1 MAAARREDA
10 DRRSK
15 WAVRLTVLAAVAL
28 LALLLRSCLTSG
40 GAEEVKVTE
49 VPTTT
54 EPEPAPPPPSDA
66 VAADSHAKSS
76 APSAPVSTQVV
87 DPAPSPQ
94 PTPQPETEPVRA
106 AAAATA
112 PPPPAVAVAPGPA
125 PAPVSTPTPTPS
137 PEPAQVAGPTRGPVL
152 AEGNPP
158 ADYPLESRRRK
169 EEGTVLVL
177 ARVDRA
183 GSVTFAELARSSGH
197 ASIDAAALSA
207 VRGWRFLPALDR
219 GSPVECEVELPVTFR
234 LRIGAWHVPQSDR
247 VHRARGGHQDAT
259 A

>member
-54 EPEPAPPPPSDA
+54 EPAPAPPPPSDA

-106 AAAATA
+106 AVAATA

-125 PAPVSTPTPTPS
+125 PAPVSTPTPS
-137 PEPAQVAGPTRGPVL
+137 PEPAQVAGATRGPVL